1 MQGQKLSKFAQE
13 IQNEVLDSA
22 WVDED
27 PQTSYE
33 KFTSLVLDSITEEG
47 QWPQH
52 TLSYFRQD
60 KRGEISAWGLDED
73 RSTLFLAVTDWENT
87 GLETPLPQ
95 KTVNDK
101 LKRLN
106 TFFDRAVNDKYELEE
121 GTEAEELC
129 RIIKEEA
136 GKSFKA
142 VEYHLISNLQPSN
155 SVKIPKFPDTDFE
168 ISCDIWGLEK
178 IAAMMT
184 SGQSREAIIVDFQE
198 RFGLTIPCLPSK
210 HSRKDL
216 DIYSAFLPGSVLG
229 GIYVDYGA
237 RLLELNVRTFLQAR
251 GKINRG
257 IRDTLAEEPEKFLS
271 FNNGITATASEV
283 EFNESGEI
291 SKIIDL
297 QIVNG
302 GQTTASLARA
312 VQDGVDLSKVEVH
325 MKLGAVSKEMVRKVV
340 PEISRYA
347 NRQNAVSEADLTAN
361 DPFNVALEELA
372 ENTPALIAGAKPK
385 YWTYER
391 AKGSYMN
398 MLAEAGTDARRRRL
412 KERHPTNQK
421 FTKTDMAK
429 YYNSWECRPWRVAQG
444 AAKNYAAF
452 MEDIEKGLIPKKPDT
467 NFFQQ
472 LIAKAILFKETDTIV
487 RKENFGGYKAEIVT
501 YTIAYISF
509 RLRKQIG
516 WGNIWLS
523 QRLSEEWRE
532 AIRITCREIQE
543 FITSQPT
550 GVNLREF
557 CKKESSWKEAQKLKI
572 DFEYAPLL
580 DVKYTKT
587 NENQSKEDEDLNDM
601 EQIAVTW
608 VQSAVDP
615 TVAEKLAIYLE
626 LNEVGTKYDRKFAAQ
641 IVPKIKLK
649 KEITP
654 QEAGRLAKIWD
665 KAERRGW
672 SSED

>member
-1 MQGQKLSKFAQE
+1 MSELTSFCTVL
-13 IQNEVLDSA
+13 QNEVLDSA
-22 WVDED
+22 WIDED

-33 KFTSLVLDSITEEG
+33 KFTSLVLDAIAEEG
-47 QWPQH
+47 QWPEH
-52 TLSYFRQD
+52 SLSYFKQNM
-60 KRGEISAWGLDED
+60 RGEISAWGLDED
-73 RSTLFLAVTDWENT
+73 RSTLFLAVTDWVNT
-87 GLETPLPQ
+87 GVETPLPQ
-95 KTVNDK
+95 KTVNEK

-106 TFFDRAVNDKYELEE
+106 TFFDRAVNGRYEIEE
-121 GTEAEELC
+121 GVEAEELC
-129 RIIKEEA
+129 RMIEEEA
-136 GKSFKA
+136 GKNFKA
-142 VEYHLISNLQPSN
+142 VEYHLITNLQPSN
-155 SVKIPKFPDTDFE
+155 NVKIPDFKNE
-168 ISCDIWGLEK
+168 GFDISCDVWGLEK

-184 SGQSREAIIVDFQE
+184 SGQSREAITIDFQE

-216 DIYSAFLPGSVLG
+216 DIFSAFLPGSVLG

-257 IRDTLAEEPEKFLS
+257 IRDTLVTEPEKFLS
-271 FNNGITATASEV
+271 FNNGITATASKV
-283 EFNESGEI
+283 EFNESGDI
-291 SKIIDL
+291 SKIVDL

-325 MKLGAVSKEMVRKVV
+325 MKLGAVSEENVRKIV

-372 ENTPALIAGAKPK
+372 KLTPALISGVTPK

-398 MLAEAGTDARRRRL
+398 ALAEVGTPAKRARY

-444 AAKNYAAF
+444 AAKNYASF
-452 MEDIEKGLIPKKPDT
+452 MEDIEKGTVPKKPDV
-467 NFFQQ
+467 NFFHQ
-472 LIAKAILFKETDTIV
+472 LIAKAILFKETDSIV
-487 RKENFGGYKAEIVT
+487 RKQNFGGYKAEIVT
-501 YTIAYISF
+501 YTIAYISH

-516 WGNIWLS
+516 WGDIWLF

-532 AIRITCREIQE
+532 AIRVTCIEIQK
-543 FITSQPT
+543 FITSQPIGT
-550 GVNLREF
+550 NLREF
-557 CKKESSWKEAQKLKI
+557 CKKESSWKEAQKLEI

-580 DVKYTKT
+580 NAKYTKT
-587 NENQSKEDEDLNDM
+587 SETKSKEVVELDDM
-601 EQIAVTW
+601 EKIAFTW
-608 VQSAVDP
+608 VMSAVDP
-615 TVAEKLAIYLE
+615 ILAEKLAVYVE
-626 LNEVGTKYDRKFAAQ
+626 QNEVGTKYDRKFAAQ
-641 IVPKIKLK
+641 IVPKVKLK

-654 QEAGRLAKIWD
+654 AEAGRLAKIWD
-665 KAERRGW
+665 KAKLHGW
-672 SSED
+672 DIEE